1 MASKNRLR
9 ESLSSPLPQ
18 QQSPPTF
25 VLELFKAVA
34 KETIVSDSLSAEG
47 LLLQLAI
54 CEESGSFAD
63 GGHIS
68 EDLAA
73 AVMELVD
80 QLKTDKK
87 AFKDSLSLLL
97 NLALLVSDWEPPS
110 PTEEEK
116 ELEETSADES
126 EELEDVD
133 STSVSS
139 PPALLLPVLLFSKLS
154 SALKEW
160 QEKVGPATGISVPLL
175 QTVRVILSAGPRSQ
189 SLPNAVT
196 FVESHLPVLM
206 AYSTDGYLSDNSAA
220 FFWELLEFISSLAEQ
235 DIDPPAA
242 IQNHLP
248 NLFGPVFGVRS
259 HPVSC
264 LLLRYGYLSIGSQ
277 HRKALLGQGLHFLM
291 QVWKL
296 FVPLD
301 LSRARELSR
310 LRHLEGLRICQ
321 DVLEDVIASLPVFGA
336 ADSSETELS
345 LQSRSIGP
353 ELSTAGEEEQLGE
366 DGTIAT
372 RIPAETPSPVTNEER
387 LRDKAERNQL
397 LAGLLELACAM
408 VSRMYVE
415 IKKDGTMQRCTVI
428 QEIFLLI
435 KILCVK
441 YLC

>member
-1 MASKNRLR
+1 MVVTEVRSYMASKNRLL
-9 ESLSSPLPQ
+9 ESLSSPSPW
-18 QQSPPTF
+18 QQSPPTT
-25 VLELFKAVA
+25 VLGLFKAVA
-34 KETIVSDSLSAEG
+34 KETIVLDSLSAEG

-63 GGHIS
+63 ADHIT

-80 QLKTDKK
+80 QMKADKK
-87 AFKDSLSLLL
+87 AFKESLSLLF
-97 NLALLVSDWEPPS
+97 NLVLLVSDWEPPS

-126 EELEDVD
+126 EGLEDVD
-133 STSVSS
+133 STPVSS
-139 PPALLLPVLLFSKLS
+139 PPALPLPVLLFSKLS

-175 QTVRVILSAGPRSQ
+175 QTVRVILSASHRFQ

-220 FFWELLEFISSLAEQ
+220 FFRELLEFISSLAEQ
-235 DIDPPAA
+235 DIDPSAA

-259 HPVSC
+259 HSVSC
-264 LLLRYGYLSIGSQ
+264 LLLQYGYLSVGSQ

-301 LSRARELSR
+301 LSRARTASR
-310 LRHLEGLRICQ
+310 LRYLEGLRVCQ
-321 DVLEDVIASLPVFGA
+321 DVLEDVIASLPVFEA
-336 ADSSETELS
+336 AGSPKTELS
-345 LQSRSIGP
+345 PQLGSSVP
-353 ELSTAGEEEQLGE
+353 EPSAVGEEEQHRE
-366 DGTIAT
+366 DGVVVTKSKNTAEVPT
-372 RIPAETPSPVTNEER
+372 ETPGPVTNEER

-397 LAGLLELACAM
+397 LASLLQLACAM
-408 VSRMYVE
+408 VSR
-415 IKKDGTMQRCTVI
+415 T
-428 QEIFLLI
+428 
-435 KILCVK
+435 
-441 YLC
+441 